1 MSPAS
6 TSTVIFDD
14 REHHFPATPTVAQ
27 AEAFLALV
35 ALRQR
40 LMADGQLDIMRLAPD
55 DVLVLAGSLSRLYGV
70 RASVLYGRPPHEL
83 LPLLAH
89 VSTVGQARMADYIG
103 GTLAPAIEA
112 LTRSAQAAT
121 APVSRDTGA

>member
-1 MSPAS
+1 MSPTS
-6 TSTVIFDD
+6 TSTVTFDG
-14 REHHFPATPTVAQ
+14 REHDFPATPTVVQ

-55 DVLVLAGSLSRLYGV
+55 DVFVLASSLGKLYGV
-70 RASVLYGRPPHEL
+70 PPADLWLRPPHEL

-89 VSTVGQARMADYIG
+89 VSVVGQARMADYIG

-112 LTRSAQAAT
+112 LTRTAQAAA
-121 APVSRDTGA
+121 APVTPGTGA